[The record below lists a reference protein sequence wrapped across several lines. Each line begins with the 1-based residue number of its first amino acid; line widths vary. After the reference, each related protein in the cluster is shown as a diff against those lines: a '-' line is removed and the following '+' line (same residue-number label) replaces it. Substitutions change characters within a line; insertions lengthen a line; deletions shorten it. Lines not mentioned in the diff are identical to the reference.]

1 MKREIFELDDLL
13 VIEAAVVAKQQEK
26 TLDEVVD
33 AALREYIAAHR
44 KPNRLPFIGMFEGS
58 ETSSDPEEIDRVLLD
73 GIDPYEGWSPDSRER
88 RSEEPSGAK
97 S

>member
-26 TLDEVVD
+26 TLDEVVA
-33 AALREYIAAHR
+33 AALREYIAANR

-58 ETSSDPEEIDRVLLD
+58 ETSSDPEEIDRVLME
-73 GIDPYEGWSPDSRER
+73 GIDPYEGWSPDRPTGRPAQHREAT
-88 RSEEPSGAK
+88 S
-97 S
+97 